1 MVKEWEHSS
10 VFGDTKDWIR
20 EVTQHSPSVCI
31 ENKDG
36 DPVAWAIQ
44 HEYGCIGM
52 LQVIPEYRRAN
63 LGSVVTMLMAQK
75 IHNKG
80 DNLYSSVAVDNH
92 VSLAFHEKN
101 GFDYLS
107 GTDTAYV
114 HYGLPTICH
123 PPVFIGINS
132 KI

>member
-1 MVKEWEHSS
+1 MVEEWQHSG
-10 VFGDTKDWIR
+10 VFDDTKKWIA
-20 EVTQHSPSVCI
+20 EVTRHSPSVCI
-31 ENKDG
+31 ENKQG

-52 LQVIPEYRRAN
+52 LQVVPKYQRAK

-80 DNLYSSVAVDNH
+80 DYLYSSVAVDNH

-101 GFDYLS
+101 SFEYLS
-107 GTDTAYV
+107 GIMTAYV
-114 HYGLPTICH
+114 NYEFPKARQTI
-123 PPVFIGINS
+123 
-132 KI
+132 